1 LFQRPHAIPKFRLS
15 RLAAFVFLGSAFASS
30 QSANPVAAVNTTL
43 CELAQN
49 PEAFNGKMIRVRA
62 SAMGTKVKDL
72 LIDDFEQK
80 PACSASMWVE
90 VVLPDQ
96 VRPKPGFDT
105 VQDGSFQRFVNQMKS
120 MNVQATFEGRFDVAA
135 ARTGRKRHIAHFE
148 NEKGFGKGGRSGG
161 RIVLNS
167 VSDVVARYIPRR

>member
-1 LFQRPHAIPKFRLS
+1 MFQRAHATPKFRLS
-15 RLAAFVFLGSAFASS
+15 RVAAFVLLGSAIASS

-43 CELAQN
+43 CELAQY

-72 LIDDFEQK
+72 WIDDFEQK
-80 PACSASMWVE
+80 PACSAWIWVE

-105 VQDGSFQRFVNQMKS
+105 VQDASFEQFVNQIKF

-148 NEKGFGKGGRSGG
+148 NEKGFGKGSRFGG

-167 VSDVVARYIPRR
+167 VSDVVARYLPRH